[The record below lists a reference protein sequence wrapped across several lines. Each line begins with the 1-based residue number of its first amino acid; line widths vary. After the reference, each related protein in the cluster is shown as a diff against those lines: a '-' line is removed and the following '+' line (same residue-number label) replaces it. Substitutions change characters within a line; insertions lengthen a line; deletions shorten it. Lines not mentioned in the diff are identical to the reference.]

1 MRGRPHP
8 RSCFFE
14 QVEFECLL
22 GHDLLQGAGFLAE
35 RLDLIARG
43 GAGSVT
49 RQAAFTVRR
58 GA

>member
-14 QVEFECLL
+14 QAELERLF

-35 RLDLIARG
+35 RLDL
-43 GAGSVT
+43 
-49 RQAAFTVRR
+49 
-58 GA
+58 